1 MATDKA
7 VSFWTMPPFREGGR
21 VTQRELVSSYRVYLA
36 SKWKTVSLLSKFGV
50 VASLKTRK
58 KCSSIAISQ
67 IFRGNST
74 ERKLLIIN

>member
-7 VSFWTMPPFREGGR
+7 VSFWTMPPFRGGR

-36 SKWKTVSLLSKFGV
+36 SKWKIVSLLSKFGV

-67 IFRGNST
+67 IFRSNSMK
-74 ERKLLIIN
+74 EIANN

>member
-36 SKWKTVSLLSKFGV
+36 SKWKIVLSKFGV

-67 IFRGNST
+67 IFRSNSMK
-74 ERKLLIIN
+74 EIANN

>member
-7 VSFWTMPPFREGGR
+7 VSFWIMPPFWGGR

-36 SKWKTVSLLSKFGV
+36 SKWKIVSLLSKFGV

-58 KCSSIAISQ
+58 KCSSIAIS
-67 IFRGNST
+67 
-74 ERKLLIIN
+74 

>member
-7 VSFWTMPPFREGGR
+7 VSFWIMPPFWGGR

-36 SKWKTVSLLSKFGV
+36 SKWKIVSLLSKFGV

-67 IFRGNST
+67 IFRGNSMK
-74 ERKLLIIN
+74 EIANN

>member
-7 VSFWTMPPFREGGR
+7 VSFWTMPPFRGGR

-36 SKWKTVSLLSKFGV
+36 SKWKIVLSKFGV

-67 IFRGNST
+67 IFRSNSMK
-74 ERKLLIIN
+74 EIANN

>member
-67 IFRGNST
+67 IFRGNSMK
-74 ERKLLIIN
+74 EIANN

>member
-7 VSFWTMPPFREGGR
+7 VSFWIMPPFWGGR

-67 IFRGNST
+67 IFRGNSMK
-74 ERKLLIIN
+74 EIANN

>member
-7 VSFWTMPPFREGGR
+7 VSFWIMPPFWGGR

-36 SKWKTVSLLSKFGV
+36 SKWKIVSLLSKFGV

-67 IFRGNST
+67 IFRSNSMK
-74 ERKLLIIN
+74 EIANN